1 MKNYICFVNDHS
13 GSMYNVAK
21 AAIRDY
27 NSIINSVK
35 NAATR
40 EMQDTIV
47 NTVGF
52 GVSNSKVERQVINS
66 NPHVLRPVTDWE
78 CKGNTP
84 LYDAIGNAV
93 ELLQS
98 VPDYNKHDVSFLV
111 SITTDGEENCSCKY
125 DAASIRNLI
134 EELQKTNRWTFV
146 IRVPSGFK
154 QYISNIGIPEG
165 NIQEWETNSKG
176 MNEATAKT
184 QSAVDS
190 YFTARSAGS
199 RSSTTFYA
207 DASQVD
213 TSKLVP
219 ITKEVSMYLVPS
231 NEMGIEIQKFILK
244 HRMQYLKG
252 AAFYQLTKTEARVQ
266 PDKMVLVRDRT
277 TGEIYAGKDARKMI
291 GLPDNSNA
299 RLHPGDHKNYDI
311 FIQSS
316 SVNRK
321 LVAGSAVVY
330 WEKVGVPFT
339 EDDLAYLK
347 PKQQTAEPIKVEP
360 TNKPTKSPIPVQKK
374 KVSVFTPSVNG
385 KLVKFFATRKEARE
399 YDSKNRTTGI
409 AGVKDIRNFPLVEGN
424 EVTGNVNNHRW
435 FVYV

>member
-13 GSMYNVAK
+13 GSMEDIK
-21 AAIRDY
+21 SSAIKDY
-27 NSIINSVK
+27 NTIISAVK
-35 NAATR
+35 DAATR

-47 NTVGF
+47 NTIGF
-52 GVSNSKVERQVINS
+52 GFISQPVQRQVVNS
-66 NPHVLRPVTDWE
+66 NPHVLKPITYWPVH
-78 CKGNTP
+78 GNTP
-84 LYDAIGNAV
+84 LYDAIGNTV

-98 VPDYNKHDVSFLV
+98 VPDYNNEDVSFLV
-111 SITTDGEENCSCKY
+111 SITTDGAENSSKKF
-125 DAASIRNLI
+125 DKKSIKNLI
-134 EELQKTNRWTFV
+134 LKLQNTGRWTFV
-146 IRVPSGFK
+146 IRVPK
-154 QYISNIGIPEG
+154 NEKRYVQDLGIPEG
-165 NIQEWETNSKG
+165 NIQEWETTSDG
-176 MNEATAKT
+176 MQEATVKT
-184 QSAVDS
+184 QAAFDS
-190 YFTARSAGS
+190 YFSARSSGS
-199 RSSTTFYA
+199 RSSTVFYA
-207 DASQVD
+207 DASKVD
-213 TSKLVP
+213 TSKLIP

-266 PDKMVLVRDRT
+266 PDKMVLVRDRA

-347 PKQQTAEPIKVEP
+347 PKQHAVEPIKVEP

-374 KVSVFTPSVNG
+374 IVVSTGPSVNG
-385 KLVKFFATRKEARE
+385 QPVKFFETRKEARE
-399 YDSKNRTTGI
+399 YNNANQKS
-409 AGVKDIRNFPLVEGN
+409 GVKDRWNKGYDAV
-424 EVTGNVNNHRW
+424 GNVNNYRW
-435 FVYV
+435 FVFV